1 MVLLL
6 LVQTQRSHAVN
17 HCSRKQGFSDFNTG
31 TNYMRRLTKM
41 ETPIP
46 QVGDEI
52 WEFCISPK
60 LPNSVDSSGLQIMHG
75 FGKVVWELPCTG
87 W

>member
-1 MVLLL
+1 
-6 LVQTQRSHAVN
+6 
-17 HCSRKQGFSDFNTG
+17 
-31 TNYMRRLTKM
+31 MRRLMKM